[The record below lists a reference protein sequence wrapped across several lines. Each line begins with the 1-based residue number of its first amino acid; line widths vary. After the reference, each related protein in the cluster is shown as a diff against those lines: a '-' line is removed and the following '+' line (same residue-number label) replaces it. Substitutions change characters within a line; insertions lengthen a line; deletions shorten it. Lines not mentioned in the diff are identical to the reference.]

1 MKYILLL
8 LVCIA
13 SQPLLAQD
21 TATYEKTTK
30 AFQENFNAQNIDAV
44 FDLYSAEMQE
54 EMTKEGVTRF
64 IKGCHS
70 QFGNL
75 NTLTFIESAEGIN
88 SYTAAFDN
96 ISLVMELKL
105 NSDGKIATIQF
116 QEP

>member
-1 MKYILLL
+1 MKYLLL
-8 LVCIA
+8 LLSI
-13 SQPLLAQD
+13 SIQYLMAQD
-21 TATYEKTTK
+21 ATVYENTTK
-30 AFQENFNAQNIDAV
+30 TFQEHFNSQNIDAV
-44 FDLYSAEMQE
+44 FDLYTSDLQE

-75 NTLTFIESAEGIN
+75 KKLTFIESAEGIN
-88 SYTAAFDN
+88 SYTAEFDN

-105 NSDGKIATIQF
+105 STDGKIDTIQF